1 MRHMQSMQ
9 QTYDGLI
16 VKRLEGDSM
25 GFIPCRYYHGSKYA
39 CPAGDRCQFLHNEL
53 PAGVDPASCIVK
65 IYAAQVE
72 ARIDVDQMADIAHS
86 FGHVLDVRALNS
98 IYEHGRRAFFILMND
113 IQAASAFVR
122 HLNETSLGGHT
133 PIAKVDMC
141 ILNRHVS
148 HVMPEEAP
156 AMPAEA
162 PAMPAEA
169 PAMPAEAPAM
179 PAEAPA
185 MPAEAPEAES
195 VLNDLAKMSMFAG
208 KLEQTIRDL
217 YNENRTM
224 RNRMVHIEKLC
235 KENTDLKKVIVE
247 YKKNMQSV
255 ANMLKTVE
263 ESTKDNPKKSEHNKS
278 NKETEKKLW
287 KDVV

>member
-72 ARIDVDQMADIAHS
+72 ARIDVHQMADIAHS

-148 HVMPEEAP
+148 HVMPE
-156 AMPAEA
+156 
-162 PAMPAEA
+162 
-169 PAMPAEAPAM
+169 
-179 PAEAPA
+179 EAPA

>member
-1 MRHMQSMQ
+1 MRHIQSMQ

-72 ARIDVDQMADIAHS
+72 ARIDVHQMADIAHS

-148 HVMPEEAP
+148 HVMPAEAP
-156 AMPAEA
+156 AKPAEA
-162 PAMPAEA
+162 PAMPE
-169 PAMPAEAPAM
+169 
-179 PAEAPA
+179 
-185 MPAEAPEAES
+185 EAPEVES

>member
-1 MRHMQSMQ
+1 MRHIQSMQ

-148 HVMPEEAP
+148 HVMPAEAP
-156 AMPAEA
+156 AKPAEA
-162 PAMPAEA
+162 PAMPEEA
-169 PAMPAEAPAM
+169 PAMPEEAPAM
-179 PAEAPA
+179 PE
-185 MPAEAPEAES
+185 EAPEVES